1 MSREK
6 KEIKMVRKSILILI
20 IFIVSM
26 HNFIAYAA
34 WQDKTMGVNDREFY
48 SIDASGEN
56 IYLGTSGGLYSLA
69 EKDNVWNPV
78 FSCRGE
84 MKGVKHISSLSGGI
98 VYIATGNGLYYSNN
112 SGEDWSRVFHGID
125 EENYCTYVL
134 CKNDKT
140 IYLCTM
146 KGLFWTNDGGE
157 TWKKPLGV
165 LGDSIIKSIAIS
177 DLTDNSVF
185 VVGNNEVYKASS
197 DFSDYSKI
205 FGSESFDRVEVE
217 QIGEENLEEES
228 MFLIKDIATSGEK
241 VYIATN
247 KGLFFSEDGGIAW
260 SRFNRTGLLTRS
272 IKYVI
277 PKKIMGYEI
286 LLGTDKGV
294 YGYFRN
300 RSFWDALYEGMDST
314 DIRGLSLSSSGNIWA
329 LSNDRIYTVNLEP
342 DDKSSNS
349 QDIMKRFTN
358 EPTVN
363 ETMEM
368 AIMYAEVYPEK
379 IKRWRQGAKYKAIL
393 PRVSIGIDH
402 SWSDTYEIY
411 TSSSSQYWTYGP
423 QDRSEGWDIN
433 LTWDLGDLIWNNAQT
448 SIDVRS
454 KLMVQ
459 LRDDIVDEITRTFF
473 ERRRL
478 QIELIMS
485 PPKDRKDFLQKH
497 LRIQELTASLDG
509 LTGGGFSENT
519 T

>member
-1 MSREK
+1 
-6 KEIKMVRKSILILI
+6 MVRKSILILI

-48 SIDASGEN
+48 SLDASNDN
-56 IYLGTSGGLYSLA
+56 IYLGTSGGLYLLA
-69 EKDNVWNPV
+69 EKDNIWNPI

-84 MKGVKHISSLSGGI
+84 VRGVEHISSTSDGI

-112 SGEDWSRVFHGID
+112 SGKEWIRIFHGID
-125 EENYCTYVL
+125 EENYCTYVVS
-134 CKNDKT
+134 KDSRT
-140 IYLCTM
+140 IYLGTM

-157 TWKKPLGV
+157 TWRKPLGV
-165 LGDSIIKSIAIS
+165 LGSSIIKSIAIS
-177 DLTDNSVF
+177 KNSIF
-185 VVGNNEVYKASS
+185 VIGNNEVFKAVL

-205 FGSESFDRVEVE
+205 FGSESFDRVEIQE
-217 QIGEENLEEES
+217 LEEENLEDEEL
-228 MFLIKDIATSGEK
+228 FLMKDIAARGGE

-247 KGLFFSEDGGIAW
+247 KGLFFSEDDGVAW
-260 SRFNRTGLLTRS
+260 SIFNMAGLLTRS

-277 PKKIMGYEI
+277 SKNIMGYEI

-294 YGYFRN
+294 YGYSKVRGY
-300 RSFWDALYEGMDST
+300 WDAIYEGMEST
-314 DIRGLSLSSSGNIWA
+314 NIRALSLSSSGRVWA
-329 LSNDRIYTVNLEP
+329 ISNDRVYVIGTYSDNIPIDGKNLMP
-342 DDKSSNS
+342 TFND
-349 QDIMKRFTN
+349 